1 MNERAK
7 TPLILVA
14 SASGQHAA
22 VVYEAAVLSGL
33 EVAGYVTIGTGPPV
47 PLLDCCWLG
56 ALAETAIDAT
66 HAFVVACGSNE
77 LRRVITA
84 DLVARAAVLGSVH
97 HPRAIVS
104 PSAQVGA
111 GAMILAGAIVGPRA
125 VVGMGVIVNHAA
137 SVDHDCRVGDHV
149 NISPGARLGGCV
161 QMEREVFVGLNASVL
176 PGVRVGEAAVI
187 GAGAVVTRDVEPGTT
202 VVGIPARPI
211 RRT

>member
-33 EVAGYVTIGTGPPV
+33 QVAGYVTIGTGAPV
-47 PLLDCCWLG
+47 PMDCPWLG
-56 ALAETAIDAT
+56 ALAEMAIDAT

-84 DLVARAAVLGSVH
+84 DLVARGAVLGSVH

-104 PSAQVGA
+104 PGAQVGA

-137 SVDHDCRVGDHV
+137 SVDHDCRVGEHV

-202 VVGIPARPI
+202 VIGVPARPI